1 MATYLGQITRI
12 TRNDGYV
19 PEMHEYKLNGK
30 KQVEEWL
37 SEVRREMLGLQD
49 RCRYYACNPGDFV
62 QRNDIWEK
70 DGSYW
75 SVWDYARNG
84 SDWFEIVIVRAIK
97 L

>member
-1 MATYLGQITRI
+1 MAAYLGQITRI

-19 PEMHEYKLNGK
+19 PEMNEYKLNGK

-37 SEVRREMLGLQD
+37 SDVRERLLGKPD
-49 RCRYYACNPGDFV
+49 RYGDIWYDPDNFE
-62 QRNDIWEK
+62 QRNSIWEN

-75 SVWDYARNG
+75 SVWDYVG
-84 SDWFEIVIVRAIK
+84 GGDWFEIIIVRAIK

>member
-1 MATYLGQITRI
+1 MSAYLGQITRI

-37 SEVRREMLGLQD
+37 SNIRAQLLGMPD
-49 RCRYYACNPGDFV
+49 RYGDYWCNPGDYE
-62 QRNDIWEK
+62 QRNDIWER

-75 SVWDYARNG
+75 SVWDYKKYAG
-84 SDWFEIVIVRAIK
+84 AFEIIIVRAIK

>member
-1 MATYLGQITRI
+1 MAAYLGQITRI

-19 PEMHEYKLNGK
+19 PEMNEYKLNGK

-37 SEVRREMLGLQD
+37 SDVRAQFLGRPD
-49 RCRYYACNPGDFV
+49 RYGVTWCNPGDYE
-62 QRNDIWEK
+62 QRNSIWEN

-75 SVWDYARNG
+75 SVWDFVRDQ
-84 SDWFEIVIVRAIK
+84 DWFEIVIVRAIK

>member
-37 SEVRREMLGLQD
+37 SNVRREMLGLPD
-49 RCRYYACNPGDFV
+49 RYGDTWNKPGDFV

>member
-1 MATYLGQITRI
+1 MAAYLGQITRI

-19 PEMHEYKLNGK
+19 PEMNEYKLNGK

-37 SEVRREMLGLQD
+37 SNIRAQLLGNPD
-49 RCRYYACNPGDFV
+49 KYGTTWCEPGDYV
-62 QRNDIWEK
+62 QRNDIWER

-75 SVWDYARNG
+75 SVWDYRKYA
-84 SDWFEIVIVRAIK
+84 DVFEIIIIRAIK

>member
-1 MATYLGQITRI
+1 MAAYLGQITRVSS
-12 TRNDGYV
+12 NDGYV

-37 SEVRREMLGLQD
+37 DEVRREMLGLPD
-49 RCRYYACNPGDFV
+49 RYGTYWCDPGDYE
-62 QRNDIWEK
+62 QRNDIWER

-75 SVWDYARNG
+75 SVWDNKKYGN
-84 SDWFEIVIVRAIK
+84 ELIVVRAIK

>member
-1 MATYLGQITRI
+1 MAAYLGQTIRI

-19 PEMHEYKLNGK
+19 PEMNEYKLNGK

-37 SEVRREMLGLQD
+37 SNIRSQLLGHPD
-49 RCRYYACNPGDFV
+49 KYGTTWCEPGDYM
-62 QRNDIWEK
+62 QRNDIWER

-75 SVWDYARNG
+75 SVWDYRKYA
-84 SDWFEIVIVRAIK
+84 DVFEIIIIRAIK

>member
-19 PEMHEYKLNGK
+19 PEMSEYKLNGK

-37 SEVRREMLGLQD
+37 NNVRKDLLNIDGYRVDTAGKYE
-49 RCRYYACNPGDFV
+49 
-62 QRNDIWEK
+62 QRNDIWER

-75 SVWDYARNG
+75 SVWDYIPVNG
-84 SDWFEIVIVRAIK
+84 FSWFEIIIVRAIK

>member
-19 PEMHEYKLNGK
+19 PEMQEYKLNGK

-37 SEVRREMLGLQD
+37 NNVRRDLLNIDGYKLDSGKYE
-49 RCRYYACNPGDFV
+49 
-62 QRNDIWEK
+62 QRNDIWER

-75 SVWDYARNG
+75 SVWDFIPANG
-84 SDWFEIVIVRAIK
+84 FSWFEIVIVRAIK

>member
-1 MATYLGQITRI
+1 MAAYLGQITRI

-19 PEMHEYKLNGK
+19 PDMHEYKLNGK

-37 SEVRREMLGLQD
+37 SDVRREMLGLSD
-49 RCRYYACNPGDFV
+49 RCRYYSCNPGDFE
-62 QRNDIWEK
+62 QRNDIWEN

-75 SVWDYARNG
+75 SVWDYTRNG

>member
-1 MATYLGQITRI
+1 MAAYLGQITRI

-19 PEMHEYKLNGK
+19 PEMNEYKLNGK

-37 SEVRREMLGLQD
+37 NDVWNQLHEK
-49 RCRYYACNPGDFV
+49 GDFE
-62 QRNDIWEK
+62 QRNSIWEK

-75 SVWDYARNG
+75 SVWDYVG
-84 SDWFEIVIVRAIK
+84 GGDWFEVVVVRAIK

>member
-1 MATYLGQITRI
+1 MAAYLGQIIRI

-19 PEMHEYKLNGK
+19 PEMNEYKLNGK

-37 SEVRREMLGLQD
+37 SSIRAQLLGYPD
-49 RCRYYACNPGDFV
+49 KYGITWCEPGDYV
-62 QRNDIWEK
+62 QRNDIWER

-75 SVWDYARNG
+75 SVWDSRKSA
-84 SDWFEIVIVRAIK
+84 DFFEIIIIRAIK

>member
-1 MATYLGQITRI
+1 MAAYLGQITRI

-19 PEMHEYKLNGK
+19 PEMREYKLNGK

-37 SEVRREMLGLQD
+37 NNVTAQLQGYPD
-49 RCRYYACNPGDFV
+49 KHGITWNNRGDFE
-62 QRNDIWEK
+62 QRNSIWEK

-75 SVWDYARNG
+75 SVWDFVRDR
-84 SDWFEIVIVRAIK
+84 DWFEIVIVRAIK